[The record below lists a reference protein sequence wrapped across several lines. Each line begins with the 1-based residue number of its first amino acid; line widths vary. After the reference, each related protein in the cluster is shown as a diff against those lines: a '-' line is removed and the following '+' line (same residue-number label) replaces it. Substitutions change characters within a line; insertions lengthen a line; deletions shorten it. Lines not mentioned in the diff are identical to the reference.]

1 VKVFVGNLY
10 RGFVEGNCIGE
21 RIIDVKEG
29 CPPTTMRRRGAKNNH
44 CENGTGP
51 ASVGNDAEMV
61 YHRRP
66 IDCIALAG
74 DTD

>member
-1 VKVFVGNLY
+1 
-10 RGFVEGNCIGE
+10 
-21 RIIDVKEG
+21 
-29 CPPTTMRRRGAKNNH
+29 M
-44 CENGTGP
+44 ENRA
-51 ASVGNDAEMV
+51 ASVGDDAGI